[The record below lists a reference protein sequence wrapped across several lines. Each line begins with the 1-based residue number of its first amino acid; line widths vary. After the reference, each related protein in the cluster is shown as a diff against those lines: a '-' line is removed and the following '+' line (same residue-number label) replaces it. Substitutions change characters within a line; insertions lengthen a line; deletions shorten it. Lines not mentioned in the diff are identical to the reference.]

1 MTMVD
6 SPAIRLAAAPIATSI
21 WPAGRLLVDFAL
33 DIADIARD
41 GGPVLDTLIL
51 TVVVEANLD
60 AVNRDPALQRLYGGL
75 NAPPPD
81 DLRRPVSVN
90 SVAASLGLPYETVR
104 RHLVRMASL
113 GQCKFVPGGVLV
125 PVAQLT
131 SPRFVKIA
139 VARYE
144 RTRRLY
150 HDLKAMGALPSLS
163 AEPRRSYANP
173 ALGFDGAPV
182 RLVNRLLS
190 EYYLRLIELMMR
202 RLGDP
207 ISALVVLGLAR
218 ANMAALSDEAR
229 AAPGL
234 LPETARQPVR
244 RSALAA
250 QLGLPAETVRRRLME
265 LEQKGYYRP
274 TRGGLMISIDLVVR
288 PDSLRSLQENQAN
301 LIRFLSRLR
310 RYGLLELWDAERTAE
325 AGA

>member
-1 MTMVD
+1 V
-6 SPAIRLAAAPIATSI
+6 
-21 WPAGRLLVDFAL
+21 L

-60 AVNRDPALQRLYGGL
+60 AVNRDPALQRIYGAL
-75 NAPPPD
+75 DSPPPD
-81 DLRRPVSVN
+81 ELRRPVAVN

-113 GQCKFVPGGVLV
+113 GQCEFAPGGVLV
-125 PVAQLT
+125 PAARLMA
-131 SPRFVKIA
+131 PRFVQIC

-144 RTRRLY
+144 RTQRLY
-150 HDLKAMGALPSLS
+150 QNLKAIGALPSL
-163 AEPRRSYANP
+163 AVEPKRSYANP
-173 ALGFDGAPV
+173 ALALGDAPV

-190 EYYLRLIELMMR
+190 EYYLRLIEMMMR

-207 ISALVVLGLAR
+207 VTALVLLGLAR

-229 AAPGL
+229 AADTL
-234 LPETARQPVR
+234 QPEAARQPVR

-250 QLGLPAETVRRRLME
+250 QLGLPAETVRRRLTE
-265 LEQKGYYRP
+265 LEQRGYCGV
-274 TRGGLMISIDLVVR
+274 TRGGIMISMDFATR
-288 PDSLRSLQENQAN
+288 ADSLRLLQENQGN

-310 RYGLLELWDAERTAE
+310 RYGLLDLWDAASDDA